1 MIASN
6 AMPPATQAQS
16 GTPLLV
22 VVVDCVDAPSTVGA
36 AVSGAAAGGG
46 GAAAVVLAGGAA
58 GCGAGAAACGAGA
71 GAATGAGAERVVLLV
86 IDRVERVVERVEA
99 RGAGAGAGAV
109 AERLDVVVVVVVDE
123 LLSGTVGTTGG
134 IGTVAELG
142 GVTTTGGAVC
152 GVVSCANTGVETSA
166 VAASKG
172 ASARALRGAKS
183 WFMTLSQ

>member
-1 MIASN
+1 
-6 AMPPATQAQS
+6 MPPATQAQS

-58 GCGAGAAACGAGA
+58 GCGAGAAACGA
-71 GAATGAGAERVVLLV
+71 GAGAERVVLLV